1 MTKLYLAAVA
11 FGVTLL
17 LASLLLGGKDTDAG
31 DGHGDGDGD
40 GHGHGHG
47 DLAVAWAPVTSL
59 RFWVFFLA
67 FGGGAGLALEALGSS
82 PLVAGLGALGI
93 GWAAGALAIAVM
105 AHLRKHSVSSELGGD
120 ELVGTTGTLL
130 LPASPDR
137 PGKVRVEVKGRA
149 EDFIASVVAG
159 GELLPAGTPVLIVA
173 EGEHGSLLVEKGE
186 M

>member
-1 MTKLYLAAVA
+1 LTKLYLAAVA

-17 LASLLLGGKDTDAG
+17 LASLLLGGKDTDAHAGG
-31 DGHGDGDGD
+31 DGHGDG
-40 GHGHGHG
+40 HGGG
-47 DLAVAWAPVTSL
+47 DLPIAWAPVTSL

-67 FGGGAGLALEALGSS
+67 FGGGAGLALEGLGSS
-82 PLVAGLGALGI
+82 ALVAGLGALGI

-120 ELVGTTGTLL
+120 ELVGATGTLL

-137 PGKVRVEVKGRA
+137 PGKVRVEIKGRA
-149 EDFIASVVAG
+149 EDFIASVVEG
-159 GELLPAGTPVLIVA
+159 GAALPAGTPVLIVA
-173 EGEHGSLLVEKGE
+173 EGERGTLLVEKGE